1 MKRNINLLQQNADL
15 LNDDIFNEAQKEYV
29 LQALANLGQ
38 RMGIKGDGLAYR
50 SFNFLDLLENDSLT
64 YSSSKY
70 IGYLEYTK
78 DQEDDQNIAVFGLYD
93 FNSNTDKILESIV
106 SKNVN
111 DILYAD
117 REFSFTIPIN
127 GAEKYSKGTIIS
139 NKDNVLTIITAA
151 KMAGY
156 SDDDPLNTQLIYYKF
171 DIVSNKII
179 YCAKIHHIYEDNK
192 SDYFVLLRLTE
203 LNEKATT
210 KYSNLYNL
218 NIQIF
223 NANVLS
229 DTYKRSFTE
238 LFCFANYEDPSSL
251 PFNILRPDFLDID
264 LLEGTDIYNN
274 SSSINFDANSPVS
287 VILNNESNT
296 NFYTETNLTLS
307 FDSNENEFE
316 SLTEN
321 FEEIISLYKNE
332 YKFSNIE
339 EIIYEFNVD
348 MTELYRNMFLYF
360 NDKFYIENRGQLYKR
375 ILCKLYEEIS
385 DETFG
390 RLYIPLNYD
399 INYICN
405 SNDELNVYYS
415 TDIYV
420 LLTNINEKNDK
431 TLYLSNN
438 KYIIYDYTGIDM
450 VKSYKFEV
458 EYNKY
463 YEDIINNVYI
473 RYIYGMPYVND
484 QENWNING
492 ENTNIRA
499 VGRDA
504 GNPNIIIIYSK
515 NKNNDPDSYYVINAV
530 KDKEIILKSGFEQR
544 KFKIDPRLFTG
555 LNNQNIYCYSYMPII
570 ENDNKETF
578 KHSIIINIC
587 DLNCLDNETYIDYFN
602 GSNVITLWY
611 YDYVENKYVFSLV
624 TEDDSDCALPLG
636 ATTNIASILSRNKI
650 AGINTNDIIILN
662 AKISK
667 LAHES
672 LSTVALHYEILRNKT
687 AIEYNTNSNI
697 SDDEYNY
704 YNNLNAIIEYTD
716 NLTINGSEVNYIQ
729 SEKYLI
735 GVTGLDTTNILY
747 PKYEIVTNIETN
759 TVENV
764 ILKLESVLVTEEII
778 SINVNNNGD
787 ILWTDEIRDKIEEV
801 LVPSSETQ
809 LVEVEYKTIN
819 YEPTEYYDEYIF
831 NSNVPTLDLKEV
843 FVRNMNNLNRLNI
856 ISLDKE
862 GKSYYAYL
870 GTSYDEYNKSVFHI
884 SSINKNINVGSST
897 LIDEINRENFLTHN
911 KVSIDFDN
919 IYMNPTYVWSSHK
932 SPIVEFNTKNKN
944 YGMGTEWLT
953 DTLFDLRGID
963 QRDLNKLNE
972 DLVLKLKTNNPKL
985 EITDTSR
992 FRVGAVQFGE
1002 LLYDYSSLVGTG
1014 LRKYKHTNTVDFK
1027 RFGVCINTIMLHLF
1041 NVDLDDYNDG
1051 LIRIFHGGNK
1061 MVVRGEFEDDSEV
1074 KLKEFIP
1081 YFFLLLNDEVAC
1093 ENNGILNTAE
1103 NVDISYESFKYTK
1116 HDANSNSD
1124 IILPGINIY
1133 IEFGKHNNDGF
1144 EYVECKELIL
1154 NISSGSSS
1162 EGEIIPDT
1170 SLNEYYWY
1178 CGINPIERRD
1188 LENIDNRRTID
1199 NLITDDENCD
1209 PGWRILAYN
1218 LPADNVHDVD
1228 IWEGDDVYNNIVFP
1242 IDWVNFS
1249 ENGNLYYLVI
1259 PQPLAVR
1266 DILLY
1271 EVPYDI
1277 IEENIMMLGHYYK
1290 ILRSQTPWYEF
1301 AYSIYKP

>member
-1 MKRNINLLQQNADL
+1 MKRNINLMQQNADL
-15 LNDDIFNEAQKEYV
+15 ESDNKIFDDAQKEYI

-50 SFNFLDLLENDSLT
+50 SFNFLDLLDNDSLT
-64 YSSSKY
+64 YSSDKY

-127 GAEKYSKGTIIS
+127 GVEKYSKGTIIS
-139 NKDNVLTIITAA
+139 NKDNILTIITAA

-223 NANVLS
+223 NANILS
-229 DTYKRSFTE
+229 DTYKRSFVE

-251 PFNILRPDFLDID
+251 PFNILRPDFLDIET
-264 LLEGTDIYNN
+264 LEGTDIYNN
-274 SSSINFDANSPVS
+274 SSSINFDSNSPVS
-287 VILNNESNT
+287 IILNNESNT

-307 FDSNENEFE
+307 FDSNENEFV

-332 YKFSNIE
+332 YKFSNLE
-339 EIIYEFNVD
+339 ETIYEFNID

-360 NDKFYIENRGQLYKR
+360 NDKFYIENRAQLFKR
-375 ILCKLYEEIS
+375 ILCKLYEEFS
-385 DETFG
+385 GETFG

-530 KDKEIILKSGFEQR
+530 NDKETILKSGFKQR
-544 KFKIDPRLFTG
+544 KFKIDPILFTG

-570 ENDNKETF
+570 ENDNKEAF
-578 KHSIIINIC
+578 KNSIIINIC
-587 DLNCLDNETYIDYFN
+587 DLNCLDNETFIDYFN
-602 GSNVITLWY
+602 GSNIITIWY
-611 YDYVENKYVFSLV
+611 YDYVDNEYVFSLV
-624 TEDDSDCALPLG
+624 TEDENDYALPLG
-636 ATTNIASILSRNKI
+636 ATTNIASILSRNKL

-672 LSTVALHYEILRNKT
+672 LSTVSLHYEILKNKT
-687 AIEYNTNSNI
+687 ATEYNSSSI
-697 SDDEYNY
+697 SDEEFDY

-716 NLTINGSEVNYIQ
+716 NLMINGNEVNYIQ
-729 SEKYLI
+729 SEKYLNDVVNI
-735 GVTGLDTTNILY
+735 DTTNILY
-747 PKYEIVTNIETN
+747 PKYEIVTSVVSN

-764 ILKLESVLVTEEII
+764 KMTLQEALVNEEII

-787 ILWTDEIRDKIEEV
+787 ILWTNEVRDKIEEI
-801 LVPSSETQ
+801 LVPTTGTEI
-809 LVEVEYKTIN
+809 VKVEYKTIN
-819 YEPTEYYDEYIF
+819 YEPTEKYNEYIF

-843 FVRNMNNLNRLNI
+843 FVRNMNTLNRLNV
-856 ISLDKE
+856 ISLNKE

-884 SSINKNINVGSST
+884 SSISKNINIGSDT
-897 LIDEINRENFLTHN
+897 LIDEINRENFSTHD
-911 KVSIDFDN
+911 KVSVDFDN
-919 IYMNPTYVWSSHK
+919 IYMNPKYVWSSHK
-932 SPIVEFNTKNKN
+932 SPIVEFKAKNKT

-953 DTLFDLRGID
+953 DEIYSNLTDEFKD
-963 QRDLNKLNE
+963 QTIINALKEKLVYTIR
-972 DLVLKLKTNNPKL
+972 LT
-985 EITDTSR
+985 TDPRLTINDTT
-992 FRVGAVQFGE
+992 RVGAVKIGLTQPIPNIDLKRYYRDNPLKFG
-1002 LLYDYSSLVGTG
+1002 L
-1014 LRKYKHTNTVDFK
+1014 
-1027 RFGVCINTIMLHLF
+1027 FGVCINTIMKHLF
-1041 NVDLDDYNDG
+1041 NVNLDDYTDG
-1051 LIRIFHGGNK
+1051 IIRIFHGGNQLLI
-1061 MVVRGEFEDDSEV
+1061 RGEFEENRN
-1074 KLKEFIP
+1074 KLKEYIP
-1081 YFFLLLNDEVAC
+1081 YFFLILNDDIAC
-1093 ENNGILNTAE
+1093 ENNEILNTAE
-1103 NVDISYESFKYTK
+1103 NVDISYESFTYTK
-1116 HDANSNSD
+1116 ND
-1124 IILPGINIY
+1124 IVLSGINIF
-1133 IEFGKHNNDGF
+1133 IEFGKHNKEGF
-1144 EYVECKELIL
+1144 EYVECKELEL
-1154 NISSGSSS
+1154 NISSDQSS
-1162 EGEIIPDT
+1162 EGEVTPDH
-1170 SLNEYYWY
+1170 SLYEYYWY
-1178 CGINPIERRD
+1178 CSTSPITENDLNTINERR
-1188 LENIDNRRTID
+1188 LID
-1199 NLITDDENCD
+1199 NLILDDENVD
-1209 PGWRILAYN
+1209 PGWRILAYS
-1218 LPADNVHDVD
+1218 LPDDSVHDVD
-1228 IWEGDDVYNNIVFP
+1228 IWEGDDVYNNVVFP
-1242 IDWVNFS
+1242 IDWENFS
-1249 ENGNLYYLVI
+1249 ENGDLYYLVI
-1259 PQPLAVR
+1259 PDGLAVR

-1271 EVPYDI
+1271 PVQYEVI
-1277 IEENIMMLGHYYK
+1277 AEHVIMMGHKYQ
-1290 ILRSQTPWYEF
+1290 ILRSVEPWYEF
-1301 AYSIYKP
+1301 AYTIYKP